1 MNKTSKKTLKRV
13 RRHNRIR
20 STIKGTEEKPR
31 LSVYKSNHALYAQII
46 DDKKGHTLASTSS
59 KTAGKGTL
67 TERANAM
74 GTTLAKLAQEKKISK
89 VVFDR
94 GGFAYTGVIASL
106 ADAARAGGLNF

>member
-20 STIKGTEEKPR
+20 STIKGTESKPR

-46 DDKKGHTLASTSS
+46 DDAKGHTLAATSS
-59 KTAGKGTL
+59 KVSGKGTL
-67 TERANAM
+67 TERAGTM
-74 GTTLAKLAQEKKISK
+74 GTTLAKIAQEKKISK

>member
-1 MNKTSKKTLKRV
+1 MNKTSKKTVKRV

-20 STIKGTEEKPR
+20 STVKGTSDKPR

-46 DDKKGHTLASTSS
+46 DDKKGVTLAAASS
-59 KTAGKGTL
+59 KSVGKGTL
-67 TERANAM
+67 TERANEM
-74 GTTLAKLAQEKKISK
+74 GSTLAKLATEKKISQ